1 MHHNP
6 KLEQIENPIAF
17 YVKRTSFLKNEINCE
32 EKKMKFWK
40 EAGAEIYFQECENK
54 IKKYKQEME
63 ETITKLEIEREK
75 LQT

>member
-1 MHHNP
+1 
-6 KLEQIENPIAF
+6 
-17 YVKRTSFLKNEINCE
+17 
-32 EKKMKFWK
+32 MKFWK

-75 LQT
+75 LRIKQDIELNDKIRQDEIYKQIYEYNISLIDIDI